1 MALEK
6 QIILLAE
13 LSNMGEG
20 IPGLDP
26 TPIIENIVNKSEDI
40 KNQTTII
47 GDKYDTLEERG
58 EIDKDKKKAAIKKE
72 INDLIEAY
80 KKQLIQIVNDQ
91 ITEIRTEW
99 KSIKASLKAIP
110 DDVSK
115 TIQNILLPPA
125 ITAPPAVP
133 NPIYALNLAAQ
144 TKSLLIGL
152 LNLISTSLVKVI
164 KAANIILFE
173 LPEPVLAVGATVKVL
188 DKILNTIPV

>member
-6 QIILLAE
+6 QITLLAE
-13 LSNMGEG
+13 LSNMGES
-20 IPGLDP
+20 IPGLDL

-40 KNQTTII
+40 QNQTNII
-47 GDKYDTLEERG
+47 GEKYDTLEERG
-58 EIDKDKKKAAIKKE
+58 EIDKDKKKEAIKKE
-72 INDLIEAY
+72 VNDLIDAY
-80 KKQLIQIVNDQ
+80 KKQLKQMVEDQ

-110 DDVSK
+110 EDVNK

-125 ITAPPAVP
+125 ITAPPGAP
-133 NPIYALNLAAQ
+133 NPVYALNVAAQ

-152 LNLISTSLVKVI
+152 LNLIATSLVKVI

-173 LPEPVLAVGATVKVL
+173 LPEPVLAVGATIKVL
-188 DKILNTIPV
+188 DTLLNTIPV